1 MNNNSIIVYV
11 DYDSIY
17 FNIKDIMERKHL
29 SKNQVAKKTG
39 LHHQIIERY
48 YSGNVTRYDKDV
60 LAKFCFIFD
69 CNLDDI
75 MYYVKPKNN

>member
-1 MNNNSIIVYV
+1 MNNSVIVYV
-11 DYDSIY
+11 DYGNIY
-17 FNIKDIMERKHL
+17 FNIKDIMQKKNL

-48 YSGNVTRYDKDV
+48 YNGTVTRYDKDI

-69 CNLDDI
+69 CKLEDI
-75 MYYVKPKNN
+75 MFYVKQKK

>member
-1 MNNNSIIVYV
+1 MNNSVIVYV
-11 DYDSIY
+11 DYGSIY
-17 FNIKDIMERKHL
+17 FNIKDIMQKKNL

-48 YSGNVTRYDKDV
+48 YNGTVTRFDKDI

-69 CNLDDI
+69 CKLEDI
-75 MYYVKPKNN
+75 MYYEKPKK